1 MTDAPRPRVGNYRWI
16 ICALLFAATTI
27 NYVDRSVLGVLE
39 PTLRDEIGWTDK
51 QYGDINAAFTLAYAI
66 GFLFAG
72 WIMDRLGTRWGYSI
86 ALFLWSIAAA
96 AHAFAKTPLQF
107 GIARFALGLGEAG
120 NFPAAIKTV
129 AEWFPKR
136 ERAFATGIFNG
147 GSNVGAILAPAI
159 VPWIVLNWNW
169 QAAFVATGLAGLAWL
184 FFWIPLYRRPQEH
197 PSLSAI
203 ELAHIESDP
212 PDPATKIP
220 WAALLPYRQTWAF
233 AIGKFL
239 TDAIWWFYLFWF
251 APFLNASF
259 GINIKTIGPPMIFV
273 YLLADVGSIM
283 GGWQSSRLLARGW
296 TANAARKTAMLTCA
310 VLVIPVV
317 MAPLVK
323 PGPWFSIPMPW
334 VESGRYVVD
343 YYWIAVLLVGIAASA
358 HQGFSANLFTLTSD
372 MFPRNAVGSVVGIG
386 GFAGAMGGFLMN
398 LGAGRLKEYTGNY
411 ITMFAIAG
419 SAYLV
424 ALLIIHL
431 LVPRLEPVTIAADAS
446 ERQES

>member
-1 MTDAPRPRVGNYRWI
+1 MTDAPRPRVGNFRWI

-39 PTLRDEIGWTDK
+39 PTLREEIGWTDK

-66 GFLFAG
+66 GFLLSG
-72 WIMDRLGTRWGYSI
+72 WVMDRLGTRWGYSI

-107 GIARFALGLGEAG
+107 GIARFALGIGESG

-159 VPWIVLNWNW
+159 VPWIVLNWHW
-169 QAAFVATGLAGLAWL
+169 QAAFVVTGLAGLVWL

-197 PSLSAI
+197 PRLSAT

-212 PDPATKIP
+212 PDPATKIR
-220 WAALLPYRQTWAF
+220 WAELLPFRQTWAF

-251 APFLNASF
+251 APFLASAF

-273 YLLADVGSIM
+273 YVLADIGSIM

-317 MAPLVK
+317 FAPMVK
-323 PGPWFSIPMPW
+323 PGPMFTIGS
-334 VESGRYVVD
+334 YVVD
-343 YYWIAVLLVGIAASA
+343 RYWIAVLLVAIAASA

-419 SAYLV
+419 SAYMI
-424 ALLIIHL
+424 ALLLIHL
-431 LVPRLEPVTIAADAS
+431 LVPRLEPVTISTNVNEQLA
-446 ERQES
+446 